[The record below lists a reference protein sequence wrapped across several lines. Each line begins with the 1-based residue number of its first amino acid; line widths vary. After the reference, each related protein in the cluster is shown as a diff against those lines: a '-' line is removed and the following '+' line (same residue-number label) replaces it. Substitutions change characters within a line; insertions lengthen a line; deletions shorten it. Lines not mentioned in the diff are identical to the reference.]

1 MPTYPFHKVIQRV
14 EGKVEIEG
22 LHRFEEPL
30 WMQIAPSNTRSKRS
44 VKKKEEKFHIQ
55 ATGSISDDKSSPP
68 SL

>member
-22 LHRFEEPL
+22 FHRFEEPL

-44 VKKKEEKFHIQ
+44 VKKK
-55 ATGSISDDKSSPP
+55 
-68 SL
+68 